1 MNSLPPPILPPPL
14 SVPPVPPL
22 NDGSNFAGPV
32 RYDRQAIASLV
43 CLIGGCLKFFS
54 ERLSGGRLPLPP
66 FGLPLFPMALVFGI
80 LSLKRIKAEPE
91 SLKGRGIALVGI
103 IIPSVAMI
111 VLLVGLFIYLIDLVR
126 SGGPDLPW

>member
-1 MNSLPPPILPPPL
+1 MNSLPPPIPPP
-14 SVPPVPPL
+14 PVSPS
-22 NDGSNFAGPV
+22 NDQSNFAGPL

-43 CLIGGCLKFFS
+43 CLIGGCLKIFL

>member
-1 MNSLPPPILPPPL
+1 MNSLPPPIPPP
-14 SVPPVPPL
+14 PVSPS
-22 NDGSNFAGPV
+22 NDQSNFAGPL

-43 CLIGGCLKFFS
+43 CLIGGCLEFFS

-66 FGLPLFPMALVFGI
+66 FGLPLFPMALAFGI

-91 SLKGRGIALVGI
+91 RLKGRGMALAGI

-126 SGGPDLPW
+126 SGGPNLFS

>member
-1 MNSLPPPILPPPL
+1 
-14 SVPPVPPL
+14 
-22 NDGSNFAGPV
+22 
-32 RYDRQAIASLV
+32 
-43 CLIGGCLKFFS
+43 
-54 ERLSGGRLPLPP
+54 
-66 FGLPLFPMALVFGI
+66 MALVFGI